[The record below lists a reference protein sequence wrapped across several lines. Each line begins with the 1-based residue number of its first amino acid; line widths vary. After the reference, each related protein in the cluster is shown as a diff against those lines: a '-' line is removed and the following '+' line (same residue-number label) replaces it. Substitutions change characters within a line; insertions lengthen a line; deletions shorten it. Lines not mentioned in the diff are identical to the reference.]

1 VVAERVVDAVARSP
15 VAGAEE
21 LKPTVSVGV
30 VVIAGGDADAQ
41 EAVRRAA
48 GAMDAAKDEGGNR
61 HRHGLAAGPGAGRRL
76 EVEAALRG
84 ALDRGELHLV
94 AQPLAA
100 FDTGGVLAVE
110 TLLRWT
116 HPTLGVVGPD
126 EFIPIAE
133 ETGVIDAIGAW
144 VLREAC
150 AATARLTAAT
160 GLALTVGVNV
170 SPRQLRHPAFLAAVD
185 QALADSG
192 LEGPTLVVEIT
203 ETALLGS
210 DPATAHAIMALRE
223 RGVHLVLDDFG
234 TGFSSL
240 SMLKEQPIDGI
251 KIDRS
256 FVAGLPEDTSS
267 GAIVAAVVGMA
278 HALGR
283 TVTAEGIETSEQLA
297 FLKAL
302 GCDLA
307 QGYLV
312 SRPQAFA
319 DLERWLAGR
328 RGDGGRVAWPQ
339 A

>member
-1 VVAERVVDAVARSP
+1 
-15 VAGAEE
+15 
-21 LKPTVSVGV
+21 
-30 VVIAGGDADAQ
+30 
-41 EAVRRAA
+41 
-48 GAMDAAKDEGGNR
+48 MYAAKEDGGNR
-61 HRHGLAAGPGAGRRL
+61 HRRGQEQGVGAARRL

-94 AQPLAA
+94 AQPLAEFA
-100 FDTGGVLAVE
+100 TGDVIAIE

-126 EFIPIAE
+126 EFVPIAE
-133 ETGVIDAIGAW
+133 EAGLIDAIGAW

-150 AATARLTAAT
+150 AATVAVRRAT
-160 GLALTVGVNV
+160 GRDLALGVNV
-170 SPRQLRHPAFLAAVD
+170 SPRQLRHPAFPAAVD
-185 QALADSG
+185 GALADSG
-192 LEGPTLVVEIT
+192 LAPGQLVVEIT

-210 DPATAHAIMALRE
+210 DPATARAIRGLRD
-223 RGVHLVLDDFG
+223 RGVQLVLDDFG

-256 FVAGLPEDTSS
+256 FVAGLPEDGSS

-283 TVTAEGIETSEQLA
+283 TVTAEGIETSEQFA

-307 QGYLV
+307 QGYLLG
-312 SRPQAFA
+312 RPLPF
-319 DLERWLAGR
+319 DELERRL
-328 RGDGGRVAWPQ
+328 VSP
-339 A
+339 